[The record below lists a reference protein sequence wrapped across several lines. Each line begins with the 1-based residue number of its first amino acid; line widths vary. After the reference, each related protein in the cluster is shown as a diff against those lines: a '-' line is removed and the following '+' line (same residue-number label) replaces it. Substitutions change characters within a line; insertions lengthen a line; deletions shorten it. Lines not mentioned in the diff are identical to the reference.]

1 MPSASLYGEFV
12 SQKNVGSKQVS
23 VLAIKEM
30 CQKDLKRLQNQY
42 QEREKYMATF
52 FFSLSLLNL
61 ASLIKIYWLSN
72 ISRTIIPFLN
82 GQILVD
88 MG

>member
-52 FFSLSLLNL
+52 FSLSPEFSLSNQNLLI
-61 ASLIKIYWLSN
+61 IKYK
-72 ISRTIIPFLN
+72 
-82 GQILVD
+82 
-88 MG
+88 